1 MATAGKVGAVLVQT
15 SDTPIAFLDEPMT
28 ANADRTRYTI
38 TDATKRYWNRY
49 ADFVVEVDGT
59 PITSGYSIEYAG
71 GVVVFEEALEVGEVV
86 TVSGEYVQVE
96 QLAGFFNWSL
106 SVNNKT
112 IDVTAYESGEWEE
125 FVLATKNF
133 TVNAEKYWYV
143 DKTFPTLVG
152 QDVVIVCYTNFGTP
166 KTRFEGW
173 ATLGQV
179 DINSPVNEII
189 NERLS
194 LTGKDGIY
202 YRAG

>member
-15 SDTPIAFLDEPMT
+15 SDAPIAFLDEPMT

-59 PITSGYSIEYAG
+59 PITSGYFIEYAG

-152 QDVVIVCYTNFGTP
+152 QDVVIVCYTNFGAP

>member
-15 SDTPIAFLDEPMT
+15 SDAPIAFLDEPMT

-38 TDATKRYWNRY
+38 TDAAKRYWNRY

-152 QDVVIVCYTNFGTP
+152 QDVIIVCYTNFGAP

>member
-15 SDTPIAFLDEPMT
+15 SDAPIAFLDEPMT

-152 QDVVIVCYTNFGTP
+152 QDVIIVCYTNFGAP